1 MNEIQDY
8 AYRKELMERY
18 IAAET
23 TTEEEQS
30 LRDFY
35 LRGGADTLSPDEEDF
50 AALIRAEAGAGT
62 MSDAVY
68 ETLSETISESSSETI
83 SESSPETMAETHRY
97 GNQRNSDFEISEEK
111 AAEFDRIMMERED
124 ATRSGIQRFRVSLTG
139 MMFRYM
145 ASAAAVLIITFAMF
159 RQAEKTVTPDLRD
172 AVLIGNDAVAS
183 IIQATESVA
192 ELEKYEIQPIGNAAL
207 ITVSY
212 KDSGTRTYIASESDG
227 GDVLEILPVS
237 NLTAN
242 DGI

>member
-68 ETLSETISESSSETI
+68 ETLSETI